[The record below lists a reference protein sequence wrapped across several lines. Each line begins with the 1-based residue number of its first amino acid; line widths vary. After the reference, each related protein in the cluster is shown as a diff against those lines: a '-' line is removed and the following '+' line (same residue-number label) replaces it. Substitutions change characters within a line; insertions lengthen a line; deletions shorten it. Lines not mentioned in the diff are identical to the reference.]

1 MYFLDEMALFSSICW
16 SIFSIVIFIR
26 CEIINFCGKNK
37 GKYGVFCLCV
47 KKYRISVI
55 FYYELLLCYAYLC
68 GNNRLKAIKLNNMKT
83 KLLASMLVF
92 GAMNASA
99 QLTVY
104 HNGNVN
110 IGSEQPT
117 SNVSLSVGNV
127 AYRDTAYH
135 VSLGLHNPAS
145 GCYNIGGEGV
155 AYSPTMRNTGRAFG
169 LRGVAGNCT
178 SGYNFGVLGALQGS
192 QEGAAIFGTT
202 SGKTLGLSVDGRYA
216 GYFDG
221 NVKIT
226 GSLQGDVVNSA
237 DVNAKNTQAL
247 RPINSALDGIASANP
262 FMYIVRTQVPD
273 IGAGMAPDSTTQT
286 GTVAPTSDPVVP
298 FGKSYYALDVNAV
311 KQSFPALIIK
321 DAKGNEYVNYT
332 QLVPILVQAIKEL
345 KTELDDLKEAVASS
359 GTRKVNAA
367 TNIATNT
374 LDEGWGSISQ
384 NTPNPF
390 TGQSTVRVSVPD
402 DASDAYVDILT
413 LNGASVKRIP
423 VSNGLSEVSLSSFD
437 FVPGTYLYTLVVN
450 GKVTETRRMIVN
462 R

>member
-1 MYFLDEMALFSSICW
+1 
-16 SIFSIVIFIR
+16 
-26 CEIINFCGKNK
+26 
-37 GKYGVFCLCV
+37 
-47 KKYRISVI
+47 
-55 FYYELLLCYAYLC
+55 
-68 GNNRLKAIKLNNMKT
+68 MKT
-83 KLLASMLVF
+83 KLLASMLVI

-110 IGSEQPT
+110 IGSEQLT

-127 AYRDTAYH
+127 AYSDTTYH
-135 VSLGLHNPAS
+135 VSLALHNPAS

-155 AYSPTMRNTGRAFG
+155 AYSPTTRNTGRAFG

-192 QEGAAIFGTT
+192 QGGAAVFGTT

-221 NVKIT
+221 NVKVT
-226 GSLQGDVVNSA
+226 GSLQGNVVNSA
-237 DVNAKNTQAL
+237 DVNAKNTQTL

-262 FMYIVRTQVPD
+262 FMYMVSTQVPVPG
-273 IGAGMAPDSTTQT
+273 IGTVPDSSLT
-286 GTVAPTSDPVVP
+286 GTTIPISEPLVSL
-298 FGKSYYALDVNAV
+298 GKSQYALDVNAV
-311 KQSFPALIIK
+311 KQCFPDLIIR
-321 DAKGNEYVNYT
+321 DTQGNEYVNYT

-423 VSNGLSEVSLSSFD
+423 VSNGLSEVSLSSFE
-437 FVPGTYLYTLVVN
+437 FAPGTYLYTLVVN
-450 GKVTETRRMIVN
+450 GKVSETRRMIVN

>member
-1 MYFLDEMALFSSICW
+1 
-16 SIFSIVIFIR
+16 
-26 CEIINFCGKNK
+26 
-37 GKYGVFCLCV
+37 
-47 KKYRISVI
+47 
-55 FYYELLLCYAYLC
+55 
-68 GNNRLKAIKLNNMKT
+68 MKT
-83 KLLASMLVF
+83 KLLVSMLVI

-127 AYRDTAYH
+127 AYSDTTYH

-155 AYSPTMRNTGRAFG
+155 AYSPTTRNTGRAFG

-192 QEGAAIFGTT
+192 QAGAAIFGTT
-202 SGKTLGLSVDGRYA
+202 SGKTLGLRVDERYA

-221 NVKIT
+221 NVKVT
-226 GSLQGDVVNSA
+226 GSLQGNVVNSA
-237 DVNAKNTQAL
+237 EVNAKRTQTL

-262 FMYIVRTQVPD
+262 FMYIVRTQVPG
-273 IGAGMAPDSTTQT
+273 IGTGVVPDSATLT
-286 GTVAPTSDPVVP
+286 GTVAPTSDPVVS

-321 DAKGNEYVNYT
+321 DAQGNEYVNYT

-413 LNGASVKRIP
+413 LNGASLKRIP
-423 VSNGLSEVSLSSFD
+423 VSNGLSEVSLSSFE
-437 FVPGTYLYTLVVN
+437 FAPGTYLYTLVVN
-450 GKVTETRRMIVN
+450 GKVSETRRMIVN

>member
-1 MYFLDEMALFSSICW
+1 
-16 SIFSIVIFIR
+16 
-26 CEIINFCGKNK
+26 
-37 GKYGVFCLCV
+37 
-47 KKYRISVI
+47 
-55 FYYELLLCYAYLC
+55 
-68 GNNRLKAIKLNNMKT
+68 
-83 KLLASMLVF
+83 MLVF

-127 AYRDTAYH
+127 AYSDTTYH

-155 AYSPTMRNTGRAFG
+155 AYSPTTRNTGRAFG

-192 QEGAAIFGTT
+192 QAGAAIFGTT
-202 SGKTLGLSVDGRYA
+202 SGKTLGLRVDERYA

-221 NVKIT
+221 NVKVT
-226 GSLQGDVVNSA
+226 GSLQGNVVNSA
-237 DVNAKNTQAL
+237 EVNAKNTQTL

-262 FMYIVRTQVPD
+262 FMYIVRTQVPG
-273 IGAGMAPDSTTQT
+273 IGTGVVPDSATLT
-286 GTVAPTSDPVVP
+286 GTVAPTSDPVVS

-321 DAKGNEYVNYT
+321 DAQGNEYVNYT

-345 KTELDDLKEAVASS
+345 KTELDDLKETVASS

-423 VSNGLSEVSLSSFD
+423 VSNGLSEVSLSSFE
-437 FVPGTYLYTLVVN
+437 FAPGTYLYTLVVN
-450 GKVTETRRMIVN
+450 GKVSETRRMIVN

>member
-1 MYFLDEMALFSSICW
+1 
-16 SIFSIVIFIR
+16 
-26 CEIINFCGKNK
+26 
-37 GKYGVFCLCV
+37 
-47 KKYRISVI
+47 
-55 FYYELLLCYAYLC
+55 
-68 GNNRLKAIKLNNMKT
+68 MKT
-83 KLLASMLVF
+83 KLLVSMLVI

-127 AYRDTAYH
+127 AYSDTTYH

-155 AYSPTMRNTGRAFG
+155 AYSPTTRNTGRAFG

-192 QEGAAIFGTT
+192 QAGAAIFGTT
-202 SGKTLGLSVDGRYA
+202 SGKTLGLRVDERYA

-221 NVKIT
+221 NVKVT
-226 GSLQGDVVNSA
+226 GSLQGNVVNSA
-237 DVNAKNTQAL
+237 EVNAKSTQTL

-262 FMYIVRTQVPD
+262 FMYIVRTQVPG
-273 IGAGMAPDSTTQT
+273 IGTGVVPDSATLT
-286 GTVAPTSDPVVP
+286 GTVAPTSDPVVS

-321 DAKGNEYVNYT
+321 DAQGNEYVNYT

-345 KTELDDLKEAVASS
+345 KTELDDLKETVASS

-402 DASDAYVDILT
+402 DASDAYIDILT

-423 VSNGLSEVSLSSFD
+423 VSNGLSEVSLSSFE
-437 FVPGTYLYTLVVN
+437 FAPGTYLYTLVVN
-450 GKVTETRRMIVN
+450 GKVSETRRMVVS

>member
-1 MYFLDEMALFSSICW
+1 
-16 SIFSIVIFIR
+16 
-26 CEIINFCGKNK
+26 
-37 GKYGVFCLCV
+37 
-47 KKYRISVI
+47 
-55 FYYELLLCYAYLC
+55 
-68 GNNRLKAIKLNNMKT
+68 
-83 KLLASMLVF
+83 MLVI

-127 AYRDTAYH
+127 AYSDTAYH

-202 SGKTLGLSVDGRYA
+202 SGKTLGLRVDGRYA

-221 NVKIT
+221 NVKVT
-226 GSLQGDVVNSA
+226 GSLQGNVVNSA
-237 DVNAKNTQAL
+237 DVNAKNTQTL

-262 FMYIVRTQVPD
+262 FMYIVRIQVPD
-273 IGAGMAPDSTTQT
+273 IGAGMAPDSTTLT
-286 GTVAPTSDPVVP
+286 GTVAPISDPVVP

-311 KQSFPALIIK
+311 KQSFPALIIE
-321 DAKGNEYVNYT
+321 DAQGNEYVNYT
-332 QLVPILVQAIKEL
+332 QLVPILVQAITEL

-423 VSNGLSEVSLSSFD
+423 VSNGLSEVSLSSFE
-437 FVPGTYLYTLVVN
+437 FAPGTYLYTLVVN
-450 GKVTETRRMIVN
+450 GKVSETRRMIVN

>member
-1 MYFLDEMALFSSICW
+1 
-16 SIFSIVIFIR
+16 
-26 CEIINFCGKNK
+26 
-37 GKYGVFCLCV
+37 
-47 KKYRISVI
+47 
-55 FYYELLLCYAYLC
+55 
-68 GNNRLKAIKLNNMKT
+68 
-83 KLLASMLVF
+83 MLVI

-127 AYRDTAYH
+127 AYSDTAYH

-155 AYSPTMRNTGRAFG
+155 VYSPTMRNTGRAFG

-221 NVKIT
+221 NVKVT
-226 GSLQGDVVNSA
+226 GSLQGNVVNSA
-237 DVNAKNTQAL
+237 DVNAKNTQTL

-262 FMYIVRTQVPD
+262 FMYIVRTQVPG
-273 IGAGMAPDSTTQT
+273 IGTGVVLDSATQT
-286 GTVAPTSDPVVP
+286 GTVAPVSDPVFP
-298 FGKSYYALDVNAV
+298 FGESYYALDVNAV

-321 DAKGNEYVNYT
+321 DAQGNEYVNYT

-345 KTELDDLKEAVASS
+345 KTELDDLKEAVAAS

-374 LDEGWGSISQ
+374 LDEGRGSISQ

-423 VSNGLSEVSLSSFD
+423 VSNGLSEVSLSSFE
-437 FVPGTYLYTLVVN
+437 FAPGTYLYTLVVN
-450 GKVTETRRMIVN
+450 GKVSETRRMVVS

>member
-1 MYFLDEMALFSSICW
+1 M
-16 SIFSIVIFIR
+16 
-26 CEIINFCGKNK
+26 K
-37 GKYGVFCLCV
+37 
-47 KKYRISVI
+47 
-55 FYYELLLCYAYLC
+55 
-68 GNNRLKAIKLNNMKT
+68 KAILS
-83 KLLASMLVF
+83 SMLVF

-127 AYRDTAYH
+127 AYSDTAYH

-155 AYSPTMRNTGRAFG
+155 VYSPTTRNTGRAFG

-192 QEGAAIFGTT
+192 QAGAAIFGTT
-202 SGKTLGLSVDGRYA
+202 SGKTLGLRVGERYA

-221 NVKIT
+221 NVKVT
-226 GSLQGDVVNSA
+226 GSLQGNVVNSA
-237 DVNAKNTQAL
+237 EVNAKNTQTL
-247 RPINSALDGIASANP
+247 RPINSALDGITSANP
-262 FMYIVRTQVPD
+262 FMYIENAQVPGSG
-273 IGAGMAPDSTTQT
+273 IGSVPDSTQT
-286 GTVAPTSDPVVP
+286 GTVAPISNPITS

-311 KQSFPALIIK
+311 KQRFPALIIK
-321 DAKGNEYVNYT
+321 DAQGNEYVNYT
-332 QLVPILVQAIKEL
+332 QLVPILVQAITEL

-374 LDEGWGSISQ
+374 LDEGRGSISQ

-402 DASDAYVDILT
+402 DASDAYIDILT

-423 VSNGLSEVSLSSFD
+423 VSNGLSEVSLSSFE
-437 FVPGTYLYTLVVN
+437 FAPGTYLYTLVVN
-450 GKVTETRRMIVN
+450 GKVSETRRMVVS

>member
-1 MYFLDEMALFSSICW
+1 
-16 SIFSIVIFIR
+16 
-26 CEIINFCGKNK
+26 
-37 GKYGVFCLCV
+37 
-47 KKYRISVI
+47 
-55 FYYELLLCYAYLC
+55 
-68 GNNRLKAIKLNNMKT
+68 
-83 KLLASMLVF
+83 MLVF

-127 AYRDTAYH
+127 AYSDTAYH

-155 AYSPTMRNTGRAFG
+155 VYSPTMRNTGRAFG

-192 QEGAAIFGTT
+192 QAGAAIFGTT
-202 SGKTLGLSVDGRYA
+202 SGKTLGLRVDGRYA

-221 NVKIT
+221 NVKVT
-226 GSLQGDVVNSA
+226 GSLQGNVVNSA
-237 DVNAKNTQAL
+237 EVNAKNTQTL

-273 IGAGMAPDSTTQT
+273 IGTGIVLDSATQT
-286 GTVAPTSDPVVP
+286 GTVAPISDPVAP

-321 DAKGNEYVNYT
+321 DAQGNEYVNYT

-402 DASDAYVDILT
+402 DASDAYIDILT

-437 FVPGTYLYTLVVN
+437 FAPGTYLYTLVVN
-450 GKVTETRRMIVN
+450 GKVSETRRMIVN

>member
-1 MYFLDEMALFSSICW
+1 
-16 SIFSIVIFIR
+16 
-26 CEIINFCGKNK
+26 
-37 GKYGVFCLCV
+37 
-47 KKYRISVI
+47 
-55 FYYELLLCYAYLC
+55 
-68 GNNRLKAIKLNNMKT
+68 
-83 KLLASMLVF
+83 MLVF

-437 FVPGTYLYTLVVN
+437 FAPGTYLYTLVVN
-450 GKVTETRRMIVN
+450 GKVSETRRMIVN

>member
-1 MYFLDEMALFSSICW
+1 
-16 SIFSIVIFIR
+16 
-26 CEIINFCGKNK
+26 
-37 GKYGVFCLCV
+37 
-47 KKYRISVI
+47 
-55 FYYELLLCYAYLC
+55 
-68 GNNRLKAIKLNNMKT
+68 
-83 KLLASMLVF
+83 MLVF

-127 AYRDTAYH
+127 AYSDTAYH

-155 AYSPTMRNTGRAFG
+155 AYSPTTRNTGRAFG

-192 QEGAAIFGTT
+192 QAGAAIFGTT

-237 DVNAKNTQAL
+237 DVYAKNTQTL

-262 FMYIVRTQVPD
+262 FMYMVSTQVPVPG
-273 IGAGMAPDSTTQT
+273 IGTVPDSSLT
-286 GTVAPTSDPVVP
+286 GTTIPISEPLVSL
-298 FGKSYYALDVNAV
+298 GKSQYALDVNAV
-311 KQSFPALIIK
+311 KQCFPDLIIR
-321 DAKGNEYVNYT
+321 DTQGNEYVNYT

-374 LDEGWGSISQ
+374 LDEGRGSISQ

-423 VSNGLSEVSLSSFD
+423 VSNGLSEVSLSSFE
-437 FVPGTYLYTLVVN
+437 FAPGTYLYTLVVN
-450 GKVTETRRMIVN
+450 GKVSETRRMIVN

>member
-1 MYFLDEMALFSSICW
+1 M
-16 SIFSIVIFIR
+16 
-26 CEIINFCGKNK
+26 
-37 GKYGVFCLCV
+37 
-47 KKYRISVI
+47 
-55 FYYELLLCYAYLC
+55 
-68 GNNRLKAIKLNNMKT
+68 
-83 KLLASMLVF
+83 
-92 GAMNASA
+92 
-99 QLTVY
+99 
-104 HNGNVN
+104 
-110 IGSEQPT
+110 
-117 SNVSLSVGNV
+117 
-127 AYRDTAYH
+127 
-135 VSLGLHNPAS
+135 
-145 GCYNIGGEGV
+145 
-155 AYSPTMRNTGRAFG
+155 
-169 LRGVAGNCT
+169 RGVAGNCT

-192 QEGAAIFGTT
+192 QAGAAIFGTT
-202 SGKTLGLSVDGRYA
+202 SGKTLGLRVDERYA

-221 NVKIT
+221 NVKVT
-226 GSLQGDVVNSA
+226 GSLQGNVVNSA
-237 DVNAKNTQAL
+237 EVNAKSTQTL

-262 FMYIVRTQVPD
+262 FMYIVRTQVPG
-273 IGAGMAPDSTTQT
+273 IGTGVVPDSATLT
-286 GTVAPTSDPVVP
+286 GTVAPTSDPVVS

-321 DAKGNEYVNYT
+321 DAQGNEYVNYT

-413 LNGASVKRIP
+413 LNGASLKRIP
-423 VSNGLSEVSLSSFD
+423 VSNGLSEVSLSSFE
-437 FVPGTYLYTLVVN
+437 FAPGTYLYTLVVN
-450 GKVTETRRMIVN
+450 GKVSETRRMIVN

>member
-1 MYFLDEMALFSSICW
+1 
-16 SIFSIVIFIR
+16 
-26 CEIINFCGKNK
+26 
-37 GKYGVFCLCV
+37 
-47 KKYRISVI
+47 
-55 FYYELLLCYAYLC
+55 
-68 GNNRLKAIKLNNMKT
+68 
-83 KLLASMLVF
+83 MLVI

-127 AYRDTAYH
+127 AYSDTTYH

-155 AYSPTMRNTGRAFG
+155 AYSPTTRNTGRAFG

-221 NVKIT
+221 NVKVT
-226 GSLQGDVVNSA
+226 GSLQGNVVNSA
-237 DVNAKNTQAL
+237 DVNAKNTQTL

-262 FMYIVRTQVPD
+262 FMYIVRTQVPG
-273 IGAGMAPDSTTQT
+273 IGTGIVLDTITQT

-298 FGKSYYALDVNAV
+298 FGESYYALDVNAV

-321 DAKGNEYVNYT
+321 DAQGNEYVNYT
-332 QLVPILVQAIKEL
+332 QLVPILVQAIREL
-345 KTELDDLKEAVASS
+345 KTELDDLKEAVAAS

-374 LDEGWGSISQ
+374 LDGGWGSISQ

-423 VSNGLSEVSLSSFD
+423 VSNGLSEVSLSSFE
-437 FVPGTYLYTLVVN
+437 FAPGTYLYTLVVN
-450 GKVTETRRMIVN
+450 GKVSETRRMVVS

>member
-1 MYFLDEMALFSSICW
+1 
-16 SIFSIVIFIR
+16 
-26 CEIINFCGKNK
+26 
-37 GKYGVFCLCV
+37 
-47 KKYRISVI
+47 
-55 FYYELLLCYAYLC
+55 
-68 GNNRLKAIKLNNMKT
+68 MKT

-127 AYRDTAYH
+127 AYSDTTYH

-155 AYSPTMRNTGRAFG
+155 AYSPTTRNTGRAFG

-192 QEGAAIFGTT
+192 QAGAAIFGTT
-202 SGKTLGLSVDGRYA
+202 SGKTLGLRVDERYA

-221 NVKIT
+221 NVKVT
-226 GSLQGDVVNSA
+226 GSLQGNVVNSA
-237 DVNAKNTQAL
+237 EVNAKSTQTL

-262 FMYIVRTQVPD
+262 FMYIVRTQVPG
-273 IGAGMAPDSTTQT
+273 IGTGVVPDSATLT
-286 GTVAPTSDPVVP
+286 GTVAPTSDPVVS

-311 KQSFPALIIK
+311 KQSFPALIIE

-345 KTELDDLKEAVASS
+345 KTELDDLKEAVAAS

-402 DASDAYVDILT
+402 DASDAYIDILT

-437 FVPGTYLYTLVVN
+437 FAPGTYLYTLVVN
-450 GKVTETRRMIVN
+450 GKVSETRRMIVN

>member
-1 MYFLDEMALFSSICW
+1 
-16 SIFSIVIFIR
+16 
-26 CEIINFCGKNK
+26 
-37 GKYGVFCLCV
+37 
-47 KKYRISVI
+47 
-55 FYYELLLCYAYLC
+55 
-68 GNNRLKAIKLNNMKT
+68 
-83 KLLASMLVF
+83 MLVF

-127 AYRDTAYH
+127 AYSDTAYH

-155 AYSPTMRNTGRAFG
+155 AYSPTTRNTGRAFG

-192 QEGAAIFGTT
+192 QAGAAIFGTT
-202 SGKTLGLSVDGRYA
+202 SGKTLGLRVDERYA

-221 NVKIT
+221 NVKVT
-226 GSLQGDVVNSA
+226 GSLQGNVVNSA
-237 DVNAKNTQAL
+237 EVNAKSTQTL

-262 FMYIVRTQVPD
+262 FMYIVRTQVPG
-273 IGAGMAPDSTTQT
+273 IGTGVVPDSATLT
-286 GTVAPTSDPVVP
+286 GTVAPTSDPVVS

-321 DAKGNEYVNYT
+321 DAQGNEYVNYT

-345 KTELDDLKEAVASS
+345 KTELDDLKETVASS

-437 FVPGTYLYTLVVN
+437 FAPGTYLYTLVVN
-450 GKVTETRRMIVN
+450 GKVSETRRMIVN

>member
-1 MYFLDEMALFSSICW
+1 
-16 SIFSIVIFIR
+16 
-26 CEIINFCGKNK
+26 
-37 GKYGVFCLCV
+37 
-47 KKYRISVI
+47 
-55 FYYELLLCYAYLC
+55 
-68 GNNRLKAIKLNNMKT
+68 
-83 KLLASMLVF
+83 MLVI

-127 AYRDTAYH
+127 AYSDTAYH

-155 AYSPTMRNTGRAFG
+155 AYSPTTRNTGRAFG

-202 SGKTLGLSVDGRYA
+202 SGKTLGLRVDGRYA

-221 NVKIT
+221 NVKVT
-226 GSLQGDVVNSA
+226 GSLQGNVVNSA
-237 DVNAKNTQAL
+237 DVNAKNTQTL

-262 FMYIVRTQVPD
+262 FMYIVRTQVPG
-273 IGAGMAPDSTTQT
+273 IGTGVVPDSATLT
-286 GTVAPTSDPVVP
+286 GTVAPTSDPVVS

-321 DAKGNEYVNYT
+321 DAQGNEYVNYT

-413 LNGASVKRIP
+413 LNGASLKRIP
-423 VSNGLSEVSLSSFD
+423 VSNGLSEVSLSSFE
-437 FVPGTYLYTLVVN
+437 FAPGTYLYTLVVN
-450 GKVTETRRMIVN
+450 GKVSETRRMIVN

>member
-1 MYFLDEMALFSSICW
+1 
-16 SIFSIVIFIR
+16 
-26 CEIINFCGKNK
+26 
-37 GKYGVFCLCV
+37 
-47 KKYRISVI
+47 
-55 FYYELLLCYAYLC
+55 
-68 GNNRLKAIKLNNMKT
+68 
-83 KLLASMLVF
+83 MLVI

-127 AYRDTAYH
+127 AYCDTAYH

-202 SGKTLGLSVDGRYA
+202 SGKTLGLRVDGRYA

-221 NVKIT
+221 NVKVT
-226 GSLQGDVVNSA
+226 GSLQGNVVNSA
-237 DVNAKNTQAL
+237 DVNAKNTQTL

-262 FMYIVRTQVPD
+262 FMYIIRIQVPD
-273 IGAGMAPDSTTQT
+273 IGAGMAPDSTTLT
-286 GTVAPTSDPVVP
+286 GTVAPISDPVVP

-311 KQSFPALIIK
+311 KQSFPALIIE
-321 DAKGNEYVNYT
+321 DAQGNEYVNYT

-345 KTELDDLKEAVASS
+345 KTELDDLKETVAAS

-423 VSNGLSEVSLSSFD
+423 VSNGLSEVSLSSFE
-437 FVPGTYLYTLVVN
+437 FAPGTYLYTLVVN
-450 GKVTETRRMIVN
+450 GKVSETRRMIVN

>member
-1 MYFLDEMALFSSICW
+1 
-16 SIFSIVIFIR
+16 
-26 CEIINFCGKNK
+26 
-37 GKYGVFCLCV
+37 
-47 KKYRISVI
+47 
-55 FYYELLLCYAYLC
+55 
-68 GNNRLKAIKLNNMKT
+68 MKT
-83 KLLASMLVF
+83 KLLVSMLVI

-127 AYRDTAYH
+127 AYSDTTYH

-155 AYSPTMRNTGRAFG
+155 AYSPTTRNTGRAFG
-169 LRGVAGNCT
+169 LLGVAGNCT

-192 QEGAAIFGTT
+192 QAGAAIFGTT
-202 SGKTLGLSVDGRYA
+202 SGKTLGLRVDERYA

-221 NVKIT
+221 NVKVT
-226 GSLQGDVVNSA
+226 GSLQGNVVNSA
-237 DVNAKNTQAL
+237 EVNAKSTQTL
-247 RPINSALDGIASANP
+247 RPINSALDGIASATP
-262 FMYIVRTQVPD
+262 FMYIVRTQVPG
-273 IGAGMAPDSTTQT
+273 IGTGVVPDSATLT
-286 GTVAPTSDPVVP
+286 GTVAPTSDPVVS

-321 DAKGNEYVNYT
+321 DAQGNEYVNYT

-413 LNGASVKRIP
+413 LNGASLKRIP
-423 VSNGLSEVSLSSFD
+423 VSNGLSEVSLSSFE
-437 FVPGTYLYTLVVN
+437 FAPGTYLYTLVVN
-450 GKVTETRRMIVN
+450 GKVSETRRMIVN

>member
-1 MYFLDEMALFSSICW
+1 
-16 SIFSIVIFIR
+16 
-26 CEIINFCGKNK
+26 
-37 GKYGVFCLCV
+37 
-47 KKYRISVI
+47 
-55 FYYELLLCYAYLC
+55 
-68 GNNRLKAIKLNNMKT
+68 
-83 KLLASMLVF
+83 MLVF

-127 AYRDTAYH
+127 AYSDSTYH

-155 AYSPTMRNTGRAFG
+155 AYSPTTRNTGRAFG

-192 QEGAAIFGTT
+192 QAGAAIFGTT
-202 SGKTLGLSVDGRYA
+202 SGKTLGLRVDERYA

-221 NVKIT
+221 NVKVT
-226 GSLQGDVVNSA
+226 GSLQGNVVNSA
-237 DVNAKNTQAL
+237 EVNAKSTQTL

-262 FMYIVRTQVPD
+262 FMYIVRTQVPG
-273 IGAGMAPDSTTQT
+273 IGTGVVPDSATLT
-286 GTVAPTSDPVVP
+286 GTVAPTSDPVVS

-321 DAKGNEYVNYT
+321 DAQGNEYVNYT

-390 TGQSTVRVSVPD
+390 TDQSTVRVSVPD
-402 DASDAYVDILT
+402 DASDAYIDILT
-413 LNGASVKRIP
+413 LNGASLKRIP
-423 VSNGLSEVSLSSFD
+423 VSNGLSEVSLSSFE
-437 FVPGTYLYTLVVN
+437 FAPGTYLYTLVVN
-450 GKVTETRRMIVN
+450 GKVSETRRMIVN

>member
-1 MYFLDEMALFSSICW
+1 
-16 SIFSIVIFIR
+16 
-26 CEIINFCGKNK
+26 
-37 GKYGVFCLCV
+37 
-47 KKYRISVI
+47 
-55 FYYELLLCYAYLC
+55 
-68 GNNRLKAIKLNNMKT
+68 
-83 KLLASMLVF
+83 MLVF

-127 AYRDTAYH
+127 AYSDTTYH

-155 AYSPTMRNTGRAFG
+155 AYSPTTRNTGRAFG

-192 QEGAAIFGTT
+192 QAGAAIFGTT
-202 SGKTLGLSVDGRYA
+202 SGKTLGLRVDERYA

-221 NVKIT
+221 NVKVT
-226 GSLQGDVVNSA
+226 GSLQGNVVNSA
-237 DVNAKNTQAL
+237 EVNAKSTQTL

-262 FMYIVRTQVPD
+262 FMYIVRTQVPG
-273 IGAGMAPDSTTQT
+273 IGTGVVPDSATLT
-286 GTVAPTSDPVVP
+286 GTVAPTSDPVVS

-321 DAKGNEYVNYT
+321 DAQGNEYVNYT

-345 KTELDDLKEAVASS
+345 KTELDDLKETVASS

-402 DASDAYVDILT
+402 DASDAYIDILT

-423 VSNGLSEVSLSSFD
+423 VSNGLSEVSLSSFE
-437 FVPGTYLYTLVVN
+437 FAPGTYLYTLVVN
-450 GKVTETRRMIVN
+450 EKVSETRRMIVN

>member
-1 MYFLDEMALFSSICW
+1 
-16 SIFSIVIFIR
+16 
-26 CEIINFCGKNK
+26 
-37 GKYGVFCLCV
+37 
-47 KKYRISVI
+47 
-55 FYYELLLCYAYLC
+55 
-68 GNNRLKAIKLNNMKT
+68 MKT

-127 AYRDTAYH
+127 AYCDTAYH

-202 SGKTLGLSVDGRYA
+202 SGKTLGLRVDGRYA

-221 NVKIT
+221 NVKVT
-226 GSLQGDVVNSA
+226 GSLQGNVVNSA
-237 DVNAKNTQAL
+237 DVNAKNTQTL

-262 FMYIVRTQVPD
+262 FMYIVRIQVPD
-273 IGAGMAPDSTTQT
+273 IGAGMAPDSTTLT
-286 GTVAPTSDPVVP
+286 GTVAPISDPVVP

-311 KQSFPALIIK
+311 KQSFPALIIE
-321 DAKGNEYVNYT
+321 DAQGNEYVNYT

-345 KTELDDLKEAVASS
+345 KTELDDLKETVAAS

-423 VSNGLSEVSLSSFD
+423 VSNGLSEVSLSSFE
-437 FVPGTYLYTLVVN
+437 FAPGTYLYTLVVN
-450 GKVTETRRMIVN
+450 GKVSETRRMIVN

>member
-1 MYFLDEMALFSSICW
+1 
-16 SIFSIVIFIR
+16 
-26 CEIINFCGKNK
+26 
-37 GKYGVFCLCV
+37 
-47 KKYRISVI
+47 
-55 FYYELLLCYAYLC
+55 
-68 GNNRLKAIKLNNMKT
+68 MKT
-83 KLLASMLVF
+83 KLLVSMLVI

-127 AYRDTAYH
+127 AYSDTTYH

-155 AYSPTMRNTGRAFG
+155 AYSPTTRNTGRAFG

-192 QEGAAIFGTT
+192 QAGAAIFGTT
-202 SGKTLGLSVDGRYA
+202 SGKTLGLRVDERYA

-221 NVKIT
+221 NVKVT
-226 GSLQGDVVNSA
+226 GSLQGNVVNSA
-237 DVNAKNTQAL
+237 EVNAKSTQTL

-273 IGAGMAPDSTTQT
+273 IGTGVVPDSATLT
-286 GTVAPTSDPVVP
+286 GTVAPTSDPVVS

-321 DAKGNEYVNYT
+321 DAQGNEYVNYT

-374 LDEGWGSISQ
+374 LDEGRGSISQ

-423 VSNGLSEVSLSSFD
+423 VSNGLSEVSLSSFE
-437 FVPGTYLYTLVVN
+437 FAPGTYLYTLVVN
-450 GKVTETRRMIVN
+450 GKVSETRRMIVN

>member
-1 MYFLDEMALFSSICW
+1 
-16 SIFSIVIFIR
+16 
-26 CEIINFCGKNK
+26 
-37 GKYGVFCLCV
+37 
-47 KKYRISVI
+47 
-55 FYYELLLCYAYLC
+55 
-68 GNNRLKAIKLNNMKT
+68 
-83 KLLASMLVF
+83 MLVI

-127 AYRDTAYH
+127 AYSDTAYH

-155 AYSPTMRNTGRAFG
+155 AYSPTTRNTGRAFG

-192 QEGAAIFGTT
+192 QAGAAIFGTT
-202 SGKTLGLSVDGRYA
+202 SGKTLGLRVDERYA

-221 NVKIT
+221 NVKVT
-226 GSLQGDVVNSA
+226 GSLQGNVVNSA
-237 DVNAKNTQAL
+237 EVNAKSTQTL

-262 FMYIVRTQVPD
+262 FMYIVRTQVPG
-273 IGAGMAPDSTTQT
+273 IGTGVVPDSATLT
-286 GTVAPTSDPVVP
+286 GTVAPTSDPVVS

-345 KTELDDLKEAVASS
+345 KTELDDLKETVASS

-374 LDEGWGSISQ
+374 LDEGRGSISQ

-423 VSNGLSEVSLSSFD
+423 VSNGLSEVSLSSFE
-437 FVPGTYLYTLVVN
+437 FAPGTYLYTLVVN
-450 GKVTETRRMIVN
+450 GKVSETRRMIVN

>member
-1 MYFLDEMALFSSICW
+1 
-16 SIFSIVIFIR
+16 
-26 CEIINFCGKNK
+26 
-37 GKYGVFCLCV
+37 
-47 KKYRISVI
+47 
-55 FYYELLLCYAYLC
+55 
-68 GNNRLKAIKLNNMKT
+68 
-83 KLLASMLVF
+83 MLVF

-127 AYRDTAYH
+127 AYSDTTYH

-155 AYSPTMRNTGRAFG
+155 AYSPTTRNTGRAFG

-192 QEGAAIFGTT
+192 QAGAAIFGTT
-202 SGKTLGLSVDGRYA
+202 SGKTLGLRVDERYA

-221 NVKIT
+221 NVKVT
-226 GSLQGDVVNSA
+226 GSLQGNVVNSA
-237 DVNAKNTQAL
+237 EVNAKSTQTL

-262 FMYIVRTQVPD
+262 FMYIVRYTSTRHLERESVPD
-273 IGAGMAPDSTTQT
+273 SATLT
-286 GTVAPTSDPVVP
+286 GTVAPTSDPVVS

-321 DAKGNEYVNYT
+321 DAQGNEYVNYT

-345 KTELDDLKEAVASS
+345 KTELDDLKETVASS

-402 DASDAYVDILT
+402 DASDAYIDILT

-423 VSNGLSEVSLSSFD
+423 VSNGLSEVSLSSFE
-437 FVPGTYLYTLVVN
+437 FAPGTYLYTLVVN
-450 GKVTETRRMIVN
+450 GKVSETRRMIVN

>member
-1 MYFLDEMALFSSICW
+1 
-16 SIFSIVIFIR
+16 
-26 CEIINFCGKNK
+26 
-37 GKYGVFCLCV
+37 
-47 KKYRISVI
+47 
-55 FYYELLLCYAYLC
+55 
-68 GNNRLKAIKLNNMKT
+68 MKT
-83 KLLASMLVF
+83 KLLVSMLVI

-127 AYRDTAYH
+127 AYSDTTYH

-155 AYSPTMRNTGRAFG
+155 AYSPTTRNTGRAFG

-192 QEGAAIFGTT
+192 QAGAAIFGTT
-202 SGKTLGLSVDGRYA
+202 SGKTLGLRVDERYA

-221 NVKIT
+221 NVKVT
-226 GSLQGDVVNSA
+226 GSLQGNVVNSA
-237 DVNAKNTQAL
+237 EVNAKSTQTL

-262 FMYIVRTQVPD
+262 FMYIVRTQVPG
-273 IGAGMAPDSTTQT
+273 IGTGVVPDSATLT
-286 GTVAPTSDPVVP
+286 GTVAPTSDPVVS

-311 KQSFPALIIK
+311 KQSFPAPIIK
-321 DAKGNEYVNYT
+321 DAQGNEYVNYT
-332 QLVPILVQAIKEL
+332 QLVLILVQAIKEL

-413 LNGASVKRIP
+413 LNGASLKRIP
-423 VSNGLSEVSLSSFD
+423 VSNGLSEVSLSSFE
-437 FVPGTYLYTLVVN
+437 FAPGTYLYTLVVN
-450 GKVTETRRMIVN
+450 GKVSETRRMIVN

>member
-1 MYFLDEMALFSSICW
+1 
-16 SIFSIVIFIR
+16 
-26 CEIINFCGKNK
+26 
-37 GKYGVFCLCV
+37 
-47 KKYRISVI
+47 
-55 FYYELLLCYAYLC
+55 
-68 GNNRLKAIKLNNMKT
+68 MKT
-83 KLLASMLVF
+83 KLLVSMLVF

-127 AYRDTAYH
+127 AYSDTAYH

-202 SGKTLGLSVDGRYA
+202 SGKTLGLRVDGRYA

-221 NVKIT
+221 NVKVT
-226 GSLQGDVVNSA
+226 GSLQGNVVNSA
-237 DVNAKNTQAL
+237 DVNAKNTQTL

-262 FMYIVRTQVPD
+262 FMYIVRIQVPD

-286 GTVAPTSDPVVP
+286 GTVVPISDPVVP

-311 KQSFPALIIK
+311 KQSFPALIIE
-321 DAKGNEYVNYT
+321 DAQGNEYVNYT

-345 KTELDDLKEAVASS
+345 KTELDDLKETVAAS

-374 LDEGWGSISQ
+374 LDEGRGSISQ

-402 DASDAYVDILT
+402 DASDAYIDILT

-423 VSNGLSEVSLSSFD
+423 VSNGLSEVSLSSFE
-437 FVPGTYLYTLVVN
+437 FAPGTYLYTLVVN
-450 GKVTETRRMIVN
+450 GKVSETRRMIVN

>member
-1 MYFLDEMALFSSICW
+1 
-16 SIFSIVIFIR
+16 
-26 CEIINFCGKNK
+26 
-37 GKYGVFCLCV
+37 
-47 KKYRISVI
+47 
-55 FYYELLLCYAYLC
+55 
-68 GNNRLKAIKLNNMKT
+68 
-83 KLLASMLVF
+83 MLVI

-127 AYRDTAYH
+127 AYCDTAYH

-202 SGKTLGLSVDGRYA
+202 SGKTLGLRVDGRYA

-221 NVKIT
+221 NVKVT
-226 GSLQGDVVNSA
+226 GSLQGNVVNSA
-237 DVNAKNTQAL
+237 DVNAKNTQTL

-262 FMYIVRTQVPD
+262 FMYIVRIQVPD
-273 IGAGMAPDSTTQT
+273 IGAGMAPDSTTLT
-286 GTVAPTSDPVVP
+286 GTVAPISDPVVP

-311 KQSFPALIIK
+311 KQSFPALIIE
-321 DAKGNEYVNYT
+321 DAQGNEYVNYT

-345 KTELDDLKEAVASS
+345 KTELDNLKETVAAS

-423 VSNGLSEVSLSSFD
+423 VSNGLSEVSLSSFE
-437 FVPGTYLYTLVVN
+437 FAPGTYLYTLVVN
-450 GKVTETRRMIVN
+450 GKVSETRRMIVN

>member
-1 MYFLDEMALFSSICW
+1 
-16 SIFSIVIFIR
+16 
-26 CEIINFCGKNK
+26 
-37 GKYGVFCLCV
+37 
-47 KKYRISVI
+47 
-55 FYYELLLCYAYLC
+55 
-68 GNNRLKAIKLNNMKT
+68 
-83 KLLASMLVF
+83 MLVI

-127 AYRDTAYH
+127 AYCDTAYH

-155 AYSPTMRNTGRAFG
+155 AYSPTTRNTGRAFG

-202 SGKTLGLSVDGRYA
+202 SGKTLGLRVDGRYA

-221 NVKIT
+221 NVKVT
-226 GSLQGDVVNSA
+226 GSLQGNVVNSA
-237 DVNAKNTQAL
+237 DVNAKNTQTL

-262 FMYIVRTQVPD
+262 FMYIVRIQVPD
-273 IGAGMAPDSTTQT
+273 IGAGMAPDSTTLT
-286 GTVAPTSDPVVP
+286 GTVAPISDPVVP

-311 KQSFPALIIK
+311 KQSFPALIIE
-321 DAKGNEYVNYT
+321 DAQGNEYVNYT
-332 QLVPILVQAIKEL
+332 QLVPILVQAITEL
-345 KTELDDLKEAVASS
+345 KTELDDLKEAVAAS

-413 LNGASVKRIP
+413 LNGASIKRIP

-437 FVPGTYLYTLVVN
+437 FAPGTYLYTLVVN
-450 GKVTETRRMIVN
+450 GKVSETRRMIVN

>member
-1 MYFLDEMALFSSICW
+1 
-16 SIFSIVIFIR
+16 
-26 CEIINFCGKNK
+26 
-37 GKYGVFCLCV
+37 
-47 KKYRISVI
+47 
-55 FYYELLLCYAYLC
+55 
-68 GNNRLKAIKLNNMKT
+68 
-83 KLLASMLVF
+83 MLVI

-127 AYRDTAYH
+127 AYSDTTYH

-202 SGKTLGLSVDGRYA
+202 SGKTLGLRVDGRYA

-221 NVKIT
+221 NVKVT
-226 GSLQGDVVNSA
+226 GSLQGNVVNSA
-237 DVNAKNTQAL
+237 DVNAKNTQTL

-262 FMYIVRTQVPD
+262 FMYIVRIQVPD
-273 IGAGMAPDSTTQT
+273 IGAGMAPDSTTLT
-286 GTVAPTSDPVVP
+286 GTVAPISDPVVP

-311 KQSFPALIIK
+311 KQSFPALIIE
-321 DAKGNEYVNYT
+321 DAQGNEYVNYT

-345 KTELDDLKEAVASS
+345 KTELDDLKETVAAS

-423 VSNGLSEVSLSSFD
+423 VSNGLSEVSLSSFE
-437 FVPGTYLYTLVVN
+437 FAPGTYLYTLVVN
-450 GKVTETRRMIVN
+450 GKVSETRRMIVN

>member
-1 MYFLDEMALFSSICW
+1 
-16 SIFSIVIFIR
+16 
-26 CEIINFCGKNK
+26 
-37 GKYGVFCLCV
+37 
-47 KKYRISVI
+47 
-55 FYYELLLCYAYLC
+55 
-68 GNNRLKAIKLNNMKT
+68 
-83 KLLASMLVF
+83 MLVF

-127 AYRDTAYH
+127 AYCDTAYH

-202 SGKTLGLSVDGRYA
+202 SGKTLGLRVDGRYA

-221 NVKIT
+221 NVKVT
-226 GSLQGDVVNSA
+226 GSLQGNVVNSA
-237 DVNAKNTQAL
+237 DVNAKNTQTL

-262 FMYIVRTQVPD
+262 FMYIVRIQVPD
-273 IGAGMAPDSTTQT
+273 IGAGMAPDSTTLT
-286 GTVAPTSDPVVP
+286 GTVAPISDPVVP

-311 KQSFPALIIK
+311 KQSFPALIIE
-321 DAKGNEYVNYT
+321 DAQGNEYVNYT

-345 KTELDDLKEAVASS
+345 KTELDDLKETVAAS

-423 VSNGLSEVSLSSFD
+423 VSNGLSEVSLSSFE
-437 FVPGTYLYTLVVN
+437 FAPGTYLYTLVVN
-450 GKVTETRRMIVN
+450 GKVSETRRMIVN

>member
-1 MYFLDEMALFSSICW
+1 
-16 SIFSIVIFIR
+16 
-26 CEIINFCGKNK
+26 
-37 GKYGVFCLCV
+37 
-47 KKYRISVI
+47 
-55 FYYELLLCYAYLC
+55 
-68 GNNRLKAIKLNNMKT
+68 
-83 KLLASMLVF
+83 MLVI

-127 AYRDTAYH
+127 AYSDTTYH

-155 AYSPTMRNTGRAFG
+155 AYSPTTRNTGRAFG

-192 QEGAAIFGTT
+192 QAGAAIFGTT
-202 SGKTLGLSVDGRYA
+202 SGKTLGLRVDERYA

-221 NVKIT
+221 NVKVT
-226 GSLQGDVVNSA
+226 GSLQGNVVNSA
-237 DVNAKNTQAL
+237 EVNAKSTQTL

-262 FMYIVRTQVPD
+262 FMYIVRTQVPG
-273 IGAGMAPDSTTQT
+273 IGTGVVPDSATLT
-286 GTVAPTSDPVVP
+286 GTVAPTSDPVVS

-321 DAKGNEYVNYT
+321 DAQGNEYVNYT

-374 LDEGWGSISQ
+374 LDEGRGSISQ

-437 FVPGTYLYTLVVN
+437 FAPGTYLYTLVVN
-450 GKVTETRRMIVN
+450 GKVSETRRMIVN

>member
-1 MYFLDEMALFSSICW
+1 
-16 SIFSIVIFIR
+16 
-26 CEIINFCGKNK
+26 
-37 GKYGVFCLCV
+37 
-47 KKYRISVI
+47 
-55 FYYELLLCYAYLC
+55 
-68 GNNRLKAIKLNNMKT
+68 
-83 KLLASMLVF
+83 MLVI

-127 AYRDTAYH
+127 AYCDTAYH

-202 SGKTLGLSVDGRYA
+202 SGKTLGLRVDGRYA

-221 NVKIT
+221 NVKVT
-226 GSLQGDVVNSA
+226 GSLQGNVVNSA
-237 DVNAKNTQAL
+237 DVNAKNTQTL

-262 FMYIVRTQVPD
+262 FMYIVRIQVPD
-273 IGAGMAPDSTTQT
+273 IGAGMAPDSTTLT
-286 GTVAPTSDPVVP
+286 GTVAPISDPVVP

-311 KQSFPALIIK
+311 KQSFPALIIE
-321 DAKGNEYVNYT
+321 DAQGNEYVNYT

-345 KTELDDLKEAVASS
+345 KTELDDLKETVAAS

-423 VSNGLSEVSLSSFD
+423 VSNGLSEVSLSSFE

-450 GKVTETRRMIVN
+450 GKVSETRRMIVN

>member
-1 MYFLDEMALFSSICW
+1 
-16 SIFSIVIFIR
+16 
-26 CEIINFCGKNK
+26 
-37 GKYGVFCLCV
+37 
-47 KKYRISVI
+47 
-55 FYYELLLCYAYLC
+55 
-68 GNNRLKAIKLNNMKT
+68 
-83 KLLASMLVF
+83 MLVI

-127 AYRDTAYH
+127 AYSDTTYH

-155 AYSPTMRNTGRAFG
+155 AYSPTTRNTGRAFG

-192 QEGAAIFGTT
+192 QAGAAIFGTT
-202 SGKTLGLSVDGRYA
+202 SGKTLGLRVDERYA

-221 NVKIT
+221 NVKVT
-226 GSLQGDVVNSA
+226 GSLQGNVVNSA
-237 DVNAKNTQAL
+237 EVNAKSTQTL

-262 FMYIVRTQVPD
+262 FMYIVRTQVPG
-273 IGAGMAPDSTTQT
+273 IGTGVVPDSATLT
-286 GTVAPTSDPVVP
+286 GTVAPTSDPVVS

-321 DAKGNEYVNYT
+321 DAQGNEYVNYT

-345 KTELDDLKEAVASS
+345 KTELDDLKETVASS

-402 DASDAYVDILT
+402 DASDAYIDILT

-423 VSNGLSEVSLSSFD
+423 VSNGLSEVSLSSFE
-437 FVPGTYLYTLVVN
+437 FAPGTYLYTLVVN
-450 GKVTETRRMIVN
+450 GKVSETRRMVVS